1 MADKSQQPL
10 SGVKL
15 REKVEQSR
23 HELARDAEGLQY
35 ELNFK
40 RKLRRAFRHNTALW
54 IGSALAI
61 GLLLAL
67 MRARTKKVYVGA
79 SGKKVRPPPKSL
91 LESGALLGLVKLG
104 MTIVQPMVVSHFAKK
119 GAKKGDRQ
127 GRSPSNS

>member
-23 HELARDAEGLQY
+23 HQLARDAEGLQY
-35 ELNFK
+35 ELDFK
-40 RKLRRAFRHNTALW
+40 RKFRRAFRHNTALW

-67 MRARTKKVYVGA
+67 MRARTKKIYVGRGGKKLEKEKRLLESA
-79 SGKKVRPPPKSL
+79 SLLRLGLSLAQPLLVSYLTKKVRR
-91 LESGALLGLVKLG
+91 A
-104 MTIVQPMVVSHFAKK
+104 
-119 GAKKGDRQ
+119 
-127 GRSPSNS
+127 